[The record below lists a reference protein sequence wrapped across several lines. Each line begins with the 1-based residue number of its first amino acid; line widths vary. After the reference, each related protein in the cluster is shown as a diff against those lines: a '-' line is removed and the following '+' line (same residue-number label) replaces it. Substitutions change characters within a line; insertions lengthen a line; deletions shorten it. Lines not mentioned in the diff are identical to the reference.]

1 VLEDPQLN
9 ALVAKHWGKLTA
21 ATREEKLAEIRR
33 LNNDLRVAPGNA
45 AAGKAVYQK
54 HCAACHQLHG
64 AGTKLGPDLTTANRT
79 DRDFLLS
86 SLVDPSGVIRKEY
99 VSVVVRTIDGRVL
112 TGLPVAREG
121 GGLTL
126 ANAKNER
133 TTLGA
138 AEIEDL
144 RESAVSI
151 MPDDLYRQLS
161 PAELRDLFAF
171 LQAVQP

>member
-1 VLEDPQLN
+1 
-9 ALVAKHWGKLTA
+9 
-21 ATREEKLAEIRR
+21 
-33 LNNDLRVAPGNA
+33 
-45 AAGKAVYQK
+45 
-54 HCAACHQLHG
+54 LHG
-64 AGTKLGPDLTTANRT
+64 AGTKLGPDLTTANRA

-99 VSVVVRTIDGRVL
+99 VSVVVRTADGRVL

-126 ANAKNER
+126 ADAKNER
-133 TTLGA
+133 TTLA
-138 AEIEDL
+138 AADIEEL
-144 RESAVSI
+144 RESAVSL

-171 LQAVQP
+171 LQAAQP